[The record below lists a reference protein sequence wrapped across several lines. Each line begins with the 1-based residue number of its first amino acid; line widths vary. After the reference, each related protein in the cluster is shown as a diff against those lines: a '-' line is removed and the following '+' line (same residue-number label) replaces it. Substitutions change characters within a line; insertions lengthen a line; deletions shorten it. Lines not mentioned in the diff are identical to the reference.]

1 MWGRSGSAL
10 GRVGRRFST
19 AVAQDP
25 ASRLLAGR
33 CALAQP
39 WSERP
44 KGTIDMMTGQEV
56 ETSSKH
62 LGCELPAVDLTES
75 FSFEDLEVL
84 KQASDDAGGIL
95 VFPCQKDTMTIHD
108 HTRFARQLVASEDTV
123 LEPHA
128 VAAGHPEDSDVLE
141 IVREAN
147 QNVVFGENWHSD
159 HSFMGLAASYSIL
172 RVADCP
178 RFGVNDTLFSS
189 TEDAFDALSQTMQN
203 LILDLNAYHS
213 ANKAYGVGHPGNS
226 LAAMQVSPN
235 PSPEPK
241 PLALIPTSSPPLPLL
256 PTRCE
261 P

>member
-1 MWGRSGSAL
+1 MMRFGPGAA
-10 GRVGRRFST
+10 RRFST
-19 AVAQDP
+19 AFVREADP
-25 ASRLLAGR
+25 ASRLLQGR

-44 KGTIDMMTGQEV
+44 KGTIDQMTGREV
-56 ETSSKH
+56 QTLSKH
-62 LGCELPAVDLTES
+62 LGCELPSVDLTDS
-75 FSFEDLEVL
+75 FNFEELEVI
-84 KQASDDAGGIL
+84 KQASDDAGGIV
-95 VFPCQKDTMTIHD
+95 VFSHQKDTMTIHD

-128 VAAGHPEDSDVLE
+128 VAAGHPLDSDVLE

-147 QNVVFGENWHSD
+147 PHVVFGENWHID
-159 HSFMGLAASYSIL
+159 H
-172 RVADCP
+172 CP

-226 LAAMQVSPN
+226 LAAMEGTDTMSMLKETPILESDVLQPCVTVHPRTGRR
-235 PSPEPK
+235 P
-241 PLALIPTSSPPLPLL
+241 
-256 PTRCE
+256 
-261 P
+261 